1 MEALKRLR
9 TTTKGR
15 CTRVVNKL
23 NRHIEEKRASLE
35 EIEELL
41 GNVRRLFD
49 SVMIKHENYT
59 AHEEFTEDLEDSDA
73 WLEEIEN
80 TFSKT

>member
-15 CTRVVNKL
+15 YTRGVNKL

-35 EIEELL
+35 EIEL
-41 GNVRRLFD
+41 GDVRRLFD
-49 SVMIKHENYT
+49 SVMNIILHMRN
-59 AHEEFTEDLEDSDA
+59 SQ
-73 WLEEIEN
+73 
-80 TFSKT
+80 KTWKIVMLGWRK